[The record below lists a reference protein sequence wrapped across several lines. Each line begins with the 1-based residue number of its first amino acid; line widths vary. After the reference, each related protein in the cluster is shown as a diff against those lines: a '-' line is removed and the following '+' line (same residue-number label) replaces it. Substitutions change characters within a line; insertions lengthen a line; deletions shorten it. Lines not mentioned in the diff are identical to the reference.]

1 LWTSVQVAAMTT
13 KISLLREA
21 AAAGNWTEA
30 LRIAVRF
37 PRLGEEKTAI
47 TRAWNAHLR
56 PDFYRQLK
64 QDPEALVATGIDA
77 LRSKYRLG

>member
-1 LWTSVQVAAMTT
+1 MWFSVQVAHMTT
-13 KISLLREA
+13 KISLLRAA

-47 TRAWNAHLR
+47 VRAWNAQLR

-64 QDPEALVATGIDA
+64 QDPEMLVAAGIAA
-77 LRSKYRLG
+77 LRTKYRLD

>member
-1 LWTSVQVAAMTT
+1 MTT

-21 AAAGNWTEA
+21 AAQGNWIEA

-37 PRLGEEKTAI
+37 PRLGEEKHAI
-47 TRAWNAHLR
+47 ERAWNAYQR

-64 QDPEALVATGIDA
+64 QDPDALVATGIAA
-77 LRSKYRLG
+77 LRTKYKLG